1 MTLEPIL
8 LIILEAILE
17 EETATNNLTEVIFQ
31 IQLEETTPH
40 LQEEIQQPL
49 L

>member
-17 EETATNNLTEVIFQ
+17 VETATNNLAEVIFQ
-31 IQLEETTPH
+31 IQREETTPH

>member
-17 EETATNNLTEVIFQ
+17 EEIAMNNLVEVIFQ
-31 IQLEETTPH
+31 IQQEETTPH

>member
-8 LIILEAILE
+8 LIILGAILE

-31 IQLEETTPH
+31 IQREETTRH